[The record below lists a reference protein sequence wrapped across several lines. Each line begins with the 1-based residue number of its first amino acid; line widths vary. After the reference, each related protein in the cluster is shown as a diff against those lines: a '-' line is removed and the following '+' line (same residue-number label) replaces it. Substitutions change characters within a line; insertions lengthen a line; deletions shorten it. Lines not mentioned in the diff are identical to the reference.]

1 MNLHLVLL
9 ALISSALGLV
19 YEKVSDLPTTD
30 FDFIIVGGGTAG
42 NVIANRLTEQPDI
55 SVLVIEAGG
64 STADFLVSQVP
75 FFCPETVPQ
84 TPLDWNYTTVPQ
96 SGLNNRPISY
106 PRGFGL
112 GGSSAVNFMVYTRG
126 SSQDYDRYAAISGDE
141 GWSWDNLQPYI
152 KRSERFVHPAD
163 NHNITG
169 QFNPEAHGFD
179 GIMSVTLP
187 GYPRGTD
194 GRVIQTT
201 TDLADEFPFNLDM
214 NSGYQLGVGWMQTT
228 VGNGTR
234 SSSEVS
240 YLGAKYINRPNLHV
254 LIHTHVTRI
263 LQSHPHDSKNK
274 GKDNH
279 GHGHKAP
286 KFDLVELTQ
295 DFGATTQTL
304 SPRKEII
311 LSAGSLNTPNILLHS
326 GIGDFA
332 ELEAV
337 GVEPTVHLPDVG
349 RNLTDHPRW
358 VLNWEVTDTDTL
370 ENVYFRNETYQ
381 EEVLEQW
388 KENHT
393 GFLSSMPTS
402 QLGWLRVPD
411 GTLEID
417 PSAGNET
424 AHFEFIFSNG
434 IYHAPF
440 PPTGQYFAINTVVLC
455 PLSRG
460 SVTINNTN
468 PLSPPVIDPAFFTHP
483 QDIQVMRSAVAK
495 AQDFV
500 KGPAW
505 DGHIIRLVTNTT
517 DNDIR
522 NGITSIYHPLS
533 TASMSPKGADW
544 GVVDPDLVLK
554 KVQGVSIVDASV
566 LPRPPAGH
574 TQAAV
579 YFIAERGADLI
590 KKRWGIPI

>member
-1 MNLHLVLL
+1 MSLRLALL
-9 ALISSALGLV
+9 AALISSAFGLI
-19 YEKVSDLPTTD
+19 YQKVSDLPTKK

-42 NVIANRLTEQPDI
+42 NVIANRLTEQPNI

-64 STADFLVSQVP
+64 STADLLLTQVP
-75 FFCPETVPQ
+75 FFCPQAVPQ
-84 TPLDWNYTTVPQ
+84 TLVDWNYTTIPQ
-96 SGLNNRPISY
+96 SALNNRPISY
-106 PRGFGL
+106 GRGFGL

-152 KRSERFVHPAD
+152 RRTERFVQPAD
-163 NHNITG
+163 HHNTTG
-169 QFNPEAHGFD
+169 QYNPEVHGFD
-179 GIMSVTLP
+179 GTLSVTLP

-194 GRVIQTT
+194 NRVIQTT
-201 TDLADEFPFNLDM
+201 SDLADEFPFNLDM
-214 NSGYQLGVGWMQTT
+214 NSGYHLGVGWMQTT
-228 VGNGTR
+228 IGNGTR

-263 LQSHPHDSKNK
+263 LQSNHAGSKNK
-274 GKDNH
+274 HKHGGK
-279 GHGHKAP
+279 AA
-286 KFDLVELTQ
+286 KFDVVEFTQ
-295 DFGATTQTL
+295 DFGATKQTL
-304 SPRKEII
+304 SPSKEII

-326 GIGDFA
+326 GIGDSA

-337 GVEPTVHLPDVG
+337 GVKSTVHLPDVG

-381 EEVLEQW
+381 AEVLEQW
-388 KENHT
+388 KENRT
-393 GFLSSMPTS
+393 GFLSGMPTS
-402 QLGWLRVPD
+402 QLGWFRVPD
-411 GTLEID
+411 GKLEID

-468 PLSPPVIDPAFFTHP
+468 PLSPPVIDPAFFSHP
-483 QDIQVMRSAVAK
+483 QDIQVMREAVAK
-495 AQDFV
+495 AKDFV

-533 TASMSPKGADW
+533 TASMSPRGAEW
-544 GVVDPDLVLK
+544 GVVDPDLLLK
-554 KVQGVSIVDASV
+554 GVEGVRIVDASV

-590 KKRWGIPI
+590 KDSWGIPV